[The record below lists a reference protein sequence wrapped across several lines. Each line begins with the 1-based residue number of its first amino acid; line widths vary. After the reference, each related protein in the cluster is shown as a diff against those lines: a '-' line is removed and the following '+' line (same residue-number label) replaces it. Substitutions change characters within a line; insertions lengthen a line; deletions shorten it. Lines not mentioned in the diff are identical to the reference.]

1 MIPKNVVS
9 EKDMVLSAALMVV
22 EGTKNNST
30 KFDAIVNL
38 NGVTHRLAPKRL
50 VSKAFGLVNGDP
62 LPVSTFSGGIETN
75 RFLRKV
81 GIEVVD
87 KE

>member
-9 EKDMVLSAALMVV
+9 ENDMVHSAASMVASGV
-22 EGTKNNST
+22 KNNST

-50 VSKAFGLVNGDP
+50 VSKAFALVTGDA

-75 RFLRKV
+75 RFLKKL
-81 GIEVVD
+81 GIEVVG